1 MRYDITLSLGDYI
14 TYISRFI
21 RRNMWKM
28 IKRKSIFKNS
38 IIPSTI
44 GTKAFRE
51 SDLNSEENHATF
63 SCLKISQIMWLRNE
77 GIYCQTKVNLI
88 NIWSVLNWKCIV
100 AINIDNFH
108 LNLIVYWL
116 PTNKKI
122 SKKLIFSLWFVI
134 T

>member
-1 MRYDITLSLGDYI
+1 MRYDITLSLGDYITIQKSDYI

-63 SCLKISQIMWLRNE
+63 SCLKIIVKL
-77 GIYCQTKVNLI
+77 CDCVTKVYI
-88 NIWSVLNWKCIV
+88 AKQKSI
-100 AINIDNFH
+100 
-108 LNLIVYWL
+108 
-116 PTNKKI
+116 
-122 SKKLIFSLWFVI
+122 
-134 T
+134 